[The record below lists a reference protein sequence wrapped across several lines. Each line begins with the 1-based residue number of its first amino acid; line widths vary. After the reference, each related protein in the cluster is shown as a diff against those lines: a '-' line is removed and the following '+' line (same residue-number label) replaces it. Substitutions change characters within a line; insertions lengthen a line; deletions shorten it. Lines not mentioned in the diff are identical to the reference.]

1 MTKHV
6 VVVFIGG
13 GAIDEP
19 IYYYL
24 RVKSKK
30 TRLAAS
36 SPRGSN
42 GRGVPPLG
50 RGPISQSCTL
60 CDSLDYFLAY
70 IHTGLQKQWHHLRF
84 FVKSFG
90 TYVSMQNLPQFS
102 SRCKNLS
109 FLSIFS
115 KKSWNFLLWSQCV
128 SLLEKLWPSVIY

>member
-1 MTKHV
+1 MTKHVV

-13 GAIDEP
+13 GAIDEPEP

-90 TYVSMQNLPQFS
+90 NYVSLQKLLQFS
-102 SRCKNLS
+102 SY
-109 FLSIFS
+109 SI
-115 KKSWNFLLWSQCV
+115 LHL
-128 SLLEKLWPSVIY
+128 